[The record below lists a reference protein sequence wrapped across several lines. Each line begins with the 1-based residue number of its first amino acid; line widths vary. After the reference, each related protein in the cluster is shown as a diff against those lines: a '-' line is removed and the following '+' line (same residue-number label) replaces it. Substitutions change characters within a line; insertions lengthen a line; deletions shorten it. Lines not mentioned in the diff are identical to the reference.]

1 MHLLQTKQLKM
12 IKTSTYEKQQCL
24 PRLPIPTLN
33 ETLEKFLCIVEPLLS
48 KSSMQQTREEVATF
62 LANDGPKL
70 QSLLEAYDKEGQEND
85 THGSYIE
92 EMWSNAYLAPDT
104 SVVLNLNPFFLLE
117 EDPDA
122 RIGKNQ
128 ILRAASLTFHSLRLA
143 ASLRNETLVPD
154 SFKGT
159 TLCMDQ
165 FRSLFG
171 SCRVPMA
178 VKDMVEVDLESDHV
192 LVLYRNQFYY
202 FRALWAANELDGECK
217 VAVDESDIIQILSR
231 IVQDGKSTPL
241 EESIENAL
249 GALTSLPR
257 KMWAVTRSQLI
268 EMSEQNASVFDII
281 DTALFVLV
289 LDDYVPENVHDA
301 AANMLHGTHFMKKRE
316 MITTELNAD
325 NHESNFGQE
334 YMAGTCCNRW
344 YDKLQIIVCSDGSAG
359 VNFEHSAID
368 GHTALRFASDVF
380 AETIVTFA
388 KSITKSIYT
397 KECPIPRIIHAEVE
411 RAPTIGRGSDG
422 FDSNPVKISF
432 DLHGKIK
439 ERIFHAETAL
449 GDAIS
454 ADDTHVLEF
463 SRFGKLFIVGNKLS
477 PDSLV
482 QASIQIAY
490 YRLYGD
496 IVCAYESVLTK
507 RFYHGRTEAARSTTS
522 KSVELCKCWMNV
534 FSSNNDKVK
543 ALREATV
550 MHSKL
555 VSEASEGRGVDRHL
569 YALKCIA
576 EMKGIPVPAFFSS
589 DAWIALNHT
598 ILSTSNCG
606 NPALK
611 LFGFGPVVPDGFGI
625 GYIIKDNS
633 IHFSISSKH
642 RQTRRFSHALNE
654 TLVEIFN
661 LLEPVEVSKLS
672 HHSNVSSKQKK
683 AVAVNGSTTSVEFS
697 DAFDDTYGEKTLE
710 LKQCEST
717 EYTKLSSVV
726 RAHSMRSSTSTSMRS
741 SFVGLAKPMSRR

>member
-1 MHLLQTKQLKM
+1 MM
-12 IKTSTYEKQQCL
+12 KTSTYEKQPCL
-24 PRLPIPTLN
+24 PRLPIPFLHG
-33 ETLEKFLCIVEPLLS
+33 TLEKFLSTVEPLLS
-48 KSSMQQTREEVATF
+48 KSSMQQTREIVDEF
-62 LANDGPKL
+62 LTNDGPKL
-70 QSLLEAYDKEGQEND
+70 QTWLEDYDKEGQIND

-159 TLCMDQ
+159 ILCMDQ

-171 SCRVPMA
+171 SCRVPME

-202 FRALWAANELDGECK
+202 FSALWTENSVDGECK
-217 VAVDESDIIQILSR
+217 VAVDESDITQILSR
-231 IVQDGKSTPL
+231 IVQDGKSTLL

-257 KMWAVTRSQLI
+257 KLWAVTRSQLI
-268 EMSEQNASVFDII
+268 EMSEQNASVLDII

-316 MITTELNAD
+316 TDTVSNSNSNSNEKR
-325 NHESNFGQE
+325 SNFGQE

-397 KECPIPRIIHAEVE
+397 KECPIPRIIDAKFE
-411 RAPTIGRGSDG
+411 RSPTFGQSSDG

-449 GDAIS
+449 GDAIN

-482 QASIQIAY
+482 QAAIQIAY

-507 RFYHGRTEAARSTTS
+507 QFYHGRTEAARSTTS
-522 KSVELCKCWMNV
+522 KSVELCKCWMNA
-534 FSSNNDKVK
+534 FSKKDDKVK
-543 ALREATV
+543 ALREATKV
-550 MHSKL
+550 HSKL
-555 VSEASEGRGVDRHL
+555 VLEASEGKGVDRHL

-576 EMKGIPVPAFFSS
+576 EMKGAPVPAFFRS

-598 ILSTSNCG
+598 VLSTSNCG

-642 RQTRRFSHALNE
+642 RQTRRFSYALNE
-654 TLVEIFN
+654 TLMEVSH
-661 LLEPVEVSKLS
+661 LLEPIEVSKLN
-672 HHSNVSSKQKK
+672 HHSNVSSKHKK
-683 AVAVNGSTTSVEFS
+683 AARVNSSTNSVEFS

-710 LKQCEST
+710 LKQCDSN
-717 EYTKLSSVV
+717 EYTKLSPVV
-726 RAHSMRSSTSTSMRS
+726 RAHTLRSSLSSSMRS

>member
-1 MHLLQTKQLKM
+1 MVK
-12 IKTSTYEKQQCL
+12 ISTYEKQSCL
-24 PRLPIPTLN
+24 PRLPIPPLN
-33 ETLEKFLCIVEPLLS
+33 ETLEKFLSTVEPLLS
-48 KSSMQQTREEVATF
+48 KSSMQKTREEVAEF

-70 QSLLEAYDKEGQEND
+70 QCWLETYDKEGRENN

-92 EMWSNAYLAPDT
+92 EMWSNAYLVAPDT

-178 VKDMVEVDLESDHV
+178 EKDMVEVDLESDHV
-192 LVLYRNQFYY
+192 LVLFRNQFYY
-202 FRALWAANELDGECK
+202 FRALWSKDEADGECR

-268 EMSEQNASVFDII
+268 DMSEQNASVLDII

-301 AANMLHGTHFMKKRE
+301 AANMLHGTHFMKKRKSLTVPNTDE
-316 MITTELNAD
+316 NA
-325 NHESNFGQE
+325 SYFGHE

-397 KECPIPRIIHAEVE
+397 KECPIPRIIDAKFE
-411 RAPTIGRGSDG
+411 RSPTFGHSSDR

-454 ADDTHVLEF
+454 ADDTYVLEF
-463 SRFGKLFIVGNKLS
+463 SRFGKLFIVGNKFS

-496 IVCAYESVLTK
+496 IVCAYESVMTK
-507 RFYHGRTEAARSTTS
+507 AFYHGRTEAARSTTS
-522 KSVELCKCWMNV
+522 KSVELCKCWMNA
-534 FSSNNDKVK
+534 FSTKEDKVK

-555 VSEASEGRGVDRHL
+555 VLEASEGKGVDRHL

-576 EMKGIPVPAFFSS
+576 EMKGASVPNFFSS

-598 ILSTSNCG
+598 VLSTSNCG

-654 TLVEIFN
+654 TLIEIYN
-661 LLEPVEVSKLS
+661 HLEPIEVSNLS
-672 HHSNVSSKQKK
+672 HHSSLSSKHKN
-683 AVAVNGSTTSVEFS
+683 AATANGSANSVEFS
-697 DAFDDTYGEKTLE
+697 DAFDDTYGEKILE
-710 LKQCEST
+710 LKKCESD
-717 EYTKLSSVV
+717 EYTKLSSLV
-726 RAHSMRSSTSTSMRS
+726 RAHSLRSSASPSMRS
-741 SFVGLAKPMSRR
+741 SFVGLAKPMNRR